1 LVDYQ
6 KVLIQQKKIFRSGMP
21 IKMNTLEDKRKKVIN
36 FSSCL
41 DKYNTW
47 TESSNEFS
55 KIRIDEIS
63 ERISKENKIYELV
76 D

>member
-1 LVDYQ
+1 
-6 KVLIQQKKIFRSGMP
+6 
-21 IKMNTLEDKRKKVIN
+21 MNTLKDKRKKVIN

-47 TESSNEFS
+47 TESTNEFS
-55 KIRIDEIS
+55 KIQDDEIS
-63 ERISKENKIYELV
+63 ERIAKENEIYELV

>member
-1 LVDYQ
+1 
-6 KVLIQQKKIFRSGMP
+6 MP
-21 IKMNTLEDKRKKVIN
+21 IKMNTLKDKRKKVIN

-47 TESSNEFS
+47 TESTNEFS
-55 KIRIDEIS
+55 KIQDDEIS
-63 ERISKENKIYELV
+63 ERIAKENEIYELV